1 MLAGAVTD
9 TDKLARLIGI
19 FGDLMRETAADKLI
33 QALSEA
39 EKLTVMTGKSSSAV
53 QKGISQFQ
61 DAVLGSLGGVFY
73 GTVMEFRNGQEF
85 LVADAH
91 WLPPE
96 SDPIGPM
103 VLEVTCKVSGP
114 ATALTVRQSSS
125 ENGERW
131 SR

>member
-1 MLAGAVTD
+1 M
-9 TDKLARLIGI
+9 
-19 FGDLMRETAADKLI
+19 
-33 QALSEA
+33 
-39 EKLTVMTGKSSSAV
+39 
-53 QKGISQFQ
+53 
-61 DAVLGSLGGVFY
+61 LGSLGGVFY
-73 GTVMEFRNGQEF
+73 GTVMEFRNGREF

-131 SR
+131 SRYYDLVASGWIDSLTGLKRYLEHGGQPRLPARGFVFR